1 MRKIHTPGPVVGLA
15 AAAALLVAAAAANGQ
30 TSVDSV
36 LNADEQ
42 VLRLAQA
49 SQERVDQIVEET
61 RSLLDQYRTVTKEV
75 DGLRVYNTL
84 LQRQVDDQKATISEI
99 EASIER
105 VTEIERQITPLMLEM
120 VESLAQ
126 FVELD
131 VPFLAQE
138 RDDRVNRLRE
148 TLERSDVSVAEK
160 FRVVLEAY
168 EIEVDYG
175 RNIETY
181 KQLLQIDGVERS
193 VDILRI
199 GRVGLYYQSEDGQY
213 SGAWDQDARQW
224 VPLSDS
230 QARNEIRK
238 GIRMAGGQLAP
249 DLLMLP
255 TPAPEA
261 AR

>member
-1 MRKIHTPGPVVGLA
+1 MRNIQLSGLTAGMGAAVLLGASLA
-15 AAAALLVAAAAANGQ
+15 AHGQ
-30 TSVDSV
+30 ASLNSV
-36 LNADEQ
+36 LRADEE
-42 VLRLAQA
+42 VVRLAQA
-49 SQERVDQIVEET
+49 SQERVDAIVEDT
-61 RSLLDQYRTVTKEV
+61 RSALDKYRSVTKEI
-75 DGLRVYNTL
+75 DGLNVYNTL
-84 LQRQVDDQKATISEI
+84 LQRQVDDQVTQINEI
-99 EASIER
+99 TNSIER
-105 VTEIERQITPLMLEM
+105 VTEIERQITPLMLDM

-131 VPFLAQE
+131 VPFLADE
-138 RDDRVNRLRE
+138 RAERIGRLRE

-181 KQLLQIDGVERS
+181 PNLLQIDGTERP
-193 VDILRI
+193 VDILRV
-199 GRVGLYYQSEDGQY
+199 GRTSLYYQTQDQQFTGV
-213 SGAWDQDARQW
+213 WDQKARQW
-224 VPLSDS
+224 QPLTDS

-255 TPAPEA
+255 TAAPEA

>member
-1 MRKIHTPGPVVGLA
+1 MRNIQLSGLTAGMGAAVLLGASLA
-15 AAAALLVAAAAANGQ
+15 AHGQ
-30 TSVDSV
+30 ATLNSV
-36 LNADEQ
+36 LRADEE
-42 VLRLAQA
+42 VVRLAQA
-49 SQERVDQIVEET
+49 SQERVDKIVEDT
-61 RSLLDQYRTVTKEV
+61 RSALDKYRSVTKEV
-75 DGLRVYNTL
+75 DGLNVYNTL
-84 LQRQVDDQKATISEI
+84 LQRQVDDQLAQIEEI
-99 EASIER
+99 TNSIER
-105 VTEIERQITPLMLEM
+105 VTEIERQITPLMLDM

-131 VPFLAQE
+131 VPFLADE
-138 RDDRVNRLRE
+138 RADRIQRLRE

-181 KQLLQIDGVERS
+181 ADLLEIDGTERP
-193 VDILRI
+193 VDILRV
-199 GRVGLYYQSEDGQY
+199 GRTSLYYQTSDQTYTGV
-213 SGAWDQDARQW
+213 WDQKARQW
-224 VPLSDS
+224 QPLSES

-255 TPAPEA
+255 TAAPEA

>member
-1 MRKIHTPGPVVGLA
+1 MRNFQLSGLTAGMGAAVLLGASLA
-15 AAAALLVAAAAANGQ
+15 AHGQ
-30 TSVDSV
+30 ATLNSV
-36 LNADEQ
+36 LRADEE
-42 VLRLAQA
+42 VVRLAQA
-49 SQERVDQIVEET
+49 SQERVDAIVEDT
-61 RSLLDQYRTVTKEV
+61 RSALDDYRSVTKEI
-75 DGLRVYNTL
+75 DGLNVYNTL
-84 LQRQVDDQKATISEI
+84 LQRQVDDQVAQINEI
-99 EASIER
+99 TASIER
-105 VTEIERQITPLMLEM
+105 VTEIERQITPLMLDM

-131 VPFLAQE
+131 VPFLAEE
-138 RDDRVNRLRE
+138 RAERIGRLRE

-175 RNIETY
+175 RNIESY
-181 KQLLQIDGVERS
+181 ADLLEIDGVERP
-193 VDILRI
+193 VDMLRI
-199 GRVGLYYQSEDGQY
+199 GRVSLYYQTQDQQF
-213 SGAWDQDARQW
+213 SGAWDQKARQW
-224 VPLSDS
+224 QPMTDS

-255 TPAPEA
+255 TAAPEA